1 MRQKFVERV
10 YKMKKA
16 LKITLTIVGVL
27 VVLLVL
33 AAIFAPPL
41 IANAVYKDNFG
52 QRFETYEPTARSLDE
67 FEGLQLVECTFESD
81 KGQKLTGY
89 MYAAREEEPRGII
102 VMAHGFGGS
111 YNSYMD
117 CADYFAH
124 NGCCVF
130 AYDAAGTFRK
140 RTYGTRLS
148 ERKLLETYVAELGL

>member
-1 MRQKFVERV
+1 MSVIIYNE
-10 YKMKKA
+10 
-16 LKITLTIVGVL
+16 
-27 VVLLVL
+27 
-33 AAIFAPPL
+33 
-41 IANAVYKDNFG
+41 NFNR
-52 QRFETYEPTARSLDE
+52 RFESYEPYMRHVEDFDRLWRTKYE
-67 FEGLQLVECTFESD
+67 FSSD